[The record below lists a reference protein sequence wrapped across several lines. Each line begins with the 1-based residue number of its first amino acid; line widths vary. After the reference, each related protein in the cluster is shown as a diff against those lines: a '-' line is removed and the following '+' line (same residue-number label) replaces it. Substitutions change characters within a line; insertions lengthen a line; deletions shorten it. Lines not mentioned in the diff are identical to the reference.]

1 MYSACTAFF
10 FQFFSRR
17 SFFLPFP
24 FSVHSLAR
32 DDEGSKPVVGRKIG
46 RISREGGES
55 AIFSPL
61 PFFRFSNSTDFSPE
75 DVPIHGMLRHSR
87 FGREGRIDDVL
98 GIEFSEN
105 LRPERIEGCQG
116 RGGRMKLAK
125 AGDRFSDELVLRRRN
140 CRWFY

>member
-1 MYSACTAFF
+1 MRV
-10 FQFFSRR
+10 QL
-17 SFFLPFP
+17 SFFNFFRAVLFSFHSLFP
-24 FSVHSLAR
+24 VHSLAR

-61 PFFRFSNSTDFSPE
+61 PFFRFSNSANFSPE

-105 LRPERIEGCQG
+105 LRPERI
-116 RGGRMKLAK
+116 
-125 AGDRFSDELVLRRRN
+125 
-140 CRWFY
+140 